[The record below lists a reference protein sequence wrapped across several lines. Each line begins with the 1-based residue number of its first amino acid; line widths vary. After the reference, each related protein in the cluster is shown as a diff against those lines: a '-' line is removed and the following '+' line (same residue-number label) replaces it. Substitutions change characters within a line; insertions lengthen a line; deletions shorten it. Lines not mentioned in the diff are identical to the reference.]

1 MKKILINVLPS
12 REVRVAVI
20 STGNSGGTATLHDL
34 HIEQSNNRLIQGNVY
49 KAKVSAVKDELDAAF
64 VDYGEVKQGL
74 LALSRVE
81 PLPPSPKASGDAP
94 TKTRISDYLKV
105 GDDILVQVDKDPRAD
120 KGAALTT
127 RIQLHGQ
134 HVVLTT
140 NRPRTRISRMI
151 VGTDRE
157 KMLETLSKI
166 KLPKGAGLV
175 ARTSSAGKDM
185 KTMQQDVNECVRLL
199 ELIEQAY
206 KQSEAPRL
214 LYEENNLVNTVL
226 RENLH
231 TSVEEIL
238 VDDANVYNDTV
249 SYVRDFMPD
258 FQGKILQYEDAL
270 PLFTKYKIEKQANRV
285 FDREISLPSGGQIV
299 LDPTEAFL
307 AVDVNSARS
316 KYKNNFNDM
325 VLNTNLEAVDELFR
339 QMCLR
344 DIGGLIVVDF
354 IDMNSEEDI
363 KKVETRVER
372 ACQRDRYRTKCESI
386 SSFGLMQLQRRRTRS
401 SIYDTAFE
409 TCTNCSGY
417 GHIRTVSS
425 IAHHIY
431 RELETKC
438 YDRKVTRI
446 RSHVTPD
453 VAAFLTNE
461 LRSHLSVLEIQS
473 KTTIEIIPDLDD
485 DNGTYVTHSYRSPYS
500 NKPRHTESFEQ
511 GKPKSQAPERKRNG
525 NRKTPAD
532 SIQEAAVSRADLGND
547 VNRSRTNTRR
557 STNRRDN
564 QSRKRTTQSKA
575 STQLVETTAAAIRKF
590 FMQIYKRLFSVA
602 QVQPSNSPRTKQQ
615 GARTRSRT
623 SSGKAPTAQKSSMRA
638 RQTQHRDN
646 SGGKDE
652 RKRASSSSNKG
663 KTTGSRSQQSSV
675 NETKSEGKPKKTRAP
690 TKSKAQN
697 QNEGKQPVANSTR
710 SKRKDDRDAA
720 ATRAEEKQRENRTR
734 PSKDKATPE
743 SVDVSPSE
751 RSEARPEPKKQQ
763 ASSKER
769 KREQHSELKPQE
781 PVKAQNASSSESA
794 DPDRSKQAQKSTES
808 PLDQGTSEPDANA
821 SLNPDRDLIAPD
833 SKSRPSLASEEET
846 VASTDREESDDLFE
860 IGNSNLLDSSPSI
873 ETSEQLEAVQA
884 DDSEKSTDLAT
895 VNSEDGNG
903 NEPSDSTRAS
913 NDPRNMQRKRGT
925 QSGQASIDVS

>member
-1 MKKILINVLPS
+1 MKKILINVLTN

-49 KAKVSAVKDELDAAF
+49 KAKVCAVKDELDAAF

-81 PLPPSPKASGDAP
+81 PLPPPPKASGDAP
-94 TKTRISDYLKV
+94 TKARISDYLKV

-157 KMLETLSKI
+157 KMLETLAKI

-226 RENLH
+226 RDNLH

-249 SYVRDFMPD
+249 GYVRDFMPD

-354 IDMNSEEDI
+354 IDMNSEDDI
-363 KKVETRVER
+363 RKVEARVER
-372 ACQRDRYRTKCESI
+372 ACQRDRYRTKSESI

-431 RELETKC
+431 REIETKC

-511 GKPKSQAPERKRNG
+511 GKPKTQAPERKRNG

-532 SIQEAAVSRADLGND
+532 SIQEAAVSRADLGNTASR
-547 VNRSRTNTRR
+547 NRTNTHR
-557 STNRRDN
+557 SANRRDT
-564 QSRKRTTQSKA
+564 QSRKRTSQSKA
-575 STQLVETTAAAIRKF
+575 STQLVESTAAIGRF
-590 FMQIYKRLFSVA
+590 FLQIYKRLFSVD
-602 QVQPSNSPRTKQQ
+602 QVQPTNSSRTKQH

-623 SSGKAPTAQKSSMRA
+623 SSGKAKTAQKSSMRT

-646 SGGKDE
+646 SGGRDE

-663 KTTGSRSQQSSV
+663 KTSASRSQQSSV
-675 NETKSEGKPKKTRAP
+675 NETKNEGKQKKPRP
-690 TKSKAQN
+690 TSKSKAQI
-697 QNEGKQPVANSTR
+697 QNDGKQSVANSTR
-710 SKRKDDRDAA
+710 GKQKGDRDAA
-720 ATRAEEKQRENRTR
+720 PTRAEDKQRESRTR
-734 PSKDKATPE
+734 PSKDKATTE
-743 SVDVSPSE
+743 SVDVTPSE
-751 RSEARPEPKKQQ
+751 RSEARSEPKKQQ
-763 ASSKER
+763 ASPKSR
-769 KREQHSELKPQE
+769 KQEQQSELKPQE
-781 PVKAQNASSSESA
+781 TVKARNASSSESV
-794 DPDRSKQAQKSTES
+794 DPDRPKQADKSTES
-808 PLDQGTSEPDANA
+808 PQDQGTSEPDVSA
-821 SLNPDRDLIAPD
+821 SLSPDRDLIAPD
-833 SKSRPSLASEEET
+833 SKSQPNLASEEEN
-846 VASTDREESDDLFE
+846 VVSNDREESADLFE
-860 IGNSNLLDSSPSI
+860 IGDSKLVASSPTI
-873 ETSEQLEAVQA
+873 ETSEQLEAVHA
-884 DDSEKSTDLAT
+884 DDSEQSTDLAS
-895 VNSEDGNG
+895 VNSEDVNG

-913 NDPRNMQRKRGT
+913 NDPRNMQRNRGT
-925 QSGQASIDVS
+925 QSGQPSIDVS